1 MNIKEFA
8 QELLDNTKLSAELNG
23 VDFDEE
29 LATTIIEYIADTG
42 EVNAPEICSSRRPGR
57 GLRPTITMT
66 RPNRSTSS
74 ISSVQTPWSAKLT
87 MDASSRGSIT

>member
-29 LATTIIEYIADTG
+29 LATT
-42 EVNAPEICSSRRPGR
+42 
-57 GLRPTITMT
+57 
-66 RPNRSTSS
+66 
-74 ISSVQTPWSAKLT
+74 
-87 MDASSRGSIT
+87 